1 VSLPWSKT
9 VRLRVVPDSVCAVL
23 EQGWLRP
30 TALARAGQGTR
41 AAATP
46 DSPMGEST
54 RASADELAHTIDAVL
69 AELAQTST
77 LRGARL
83 EVELAD
89 SLLLFDVVSGDY
101 AGDSERQ
108 LQAVA
113 NACVAELLGDAAPAH
128 EVRWH
133 LQADGKHLLIGAIA
147 SDLLH
152 AVSEAA
158 ARQGLRLG
166 SVQPDFC
173 LQWNHH
179 AAALRAG
186 AAVFVVA
193 SGRDAVVACVAN
205 GSVAGLSSGGWLDRN
220 DAAGTAIPNVNRL
233 MCGLGIEASA
243 TTGLLDFRVDRLLAS
258 IGQDAASQSAFVLVA
273 PELSPTGVSPRWTV
287 LNREA
292 GVSCG

>member
-1 VSLPWSKT
+1 MSRPWSRT

-30 TALARAGQGTR
+30 TVLAHAGQGIR
-41 AAATP
+41 EPATP
-46 DSPMGEST
+46 DSPMGESK
-54 RASADELAHTIDAVL
+54 RASADELSQAIDAVL
-69 AELAQTST
+69 VELAQTSA

-89 SLLLFDVVSGDY
+89 SLLLLDVVAGDF

-108 LQAVA
+108 LQSVA
-113 NACVAELLGDAAPAH
+113 TACVAELLGDAAPAH
-128 EVRWH
+128 QVRWH

-147 SDLLH
+147 GDLLRV
-152 AVSEAA
+152 VSGAA

-166 SVQPDFC
+166 SVQPDFS
-173 LQWNHH
+173 LQWNRH
-179 AAALRAG
+179 AAALKPG
-186 AAVFVVA
+186 TAVFAVA
-193 SGRDAVVACVAN
+193 SGRDAVVACVDD
-205 GSVAGLSSGGWLDRN
+205 GSVAGLSSGAWLDHTN
-220 DAAGTAIPNVNRL
+220 SAGTSIPSVTRL

-273 PELSPTGVSPRWTV
+273 PELSHTSVSSRWTV

-292 GVSCG
+292 GVS